1 MLGEQ
6 ESSYGDLNFG
16 APEYM
21 NDMGAPGMTD
31 QGHAMQPPFQTQ
43 PIHQFQPEY
52 AAPGMTD
59 AGHAMKPPFQTQPIH
74 QFQPEYASPGMTDQ
88 GHAMKPPF
96 QTQPIPQFQPEY
108 AAPGFTDQGHAMK
121 PPFQTQP
128 LHQFPTY
135 GAASPTI
142 APGIYQ
148 IKSNRR
154 TFAVSATGTI
164 AAQDQMG
171 LSIGSASPGEASWS
185 GWVKEIQS
193 AKADN
198 DLAFSPAK
206 ASGWQSAADALSA
219 FATGIGAKFEP
230 SGTDVASD
238 MAAASNTQS
247 GSNFG
252 KIALWTVG
260 GLAAAGLVWWGI
272 SAMNKD

>member
-1 MLGEQ
+1 MTTPTSIPFSQ
-6 ESSYGDLNFG
+6 I
-16 APEYM
+16 
-21 NDMGAPGMTD
+21 PGSLEVPGTYLE
-31 QGHAMQPPFQTQ
+31 FN
-43 PIHQFQPEY
+43 
-52 AAPGMTD
+52 AANANNGT
-59 AGHAMKPPFQTQPIH
+59 A
-74 QFQPEYASPGMTDQ
+74 
-88 GHAMKPPF
+88 
-96 QTQPIPQFQPEY
+96 
-108 AAPGFTDQGHAMK
+108 
-121 PPFQTQP
+121 
-128 LHQFPTY
+128 
-135 GAASPTI
+135 AASYRFLILGQMRSAGTATPLVPVRITGGK
-142 APGIYQ
+142 AQADLLFGQ
-148 IKSNRR
+148 GSMLSNMVAA
-154 TFAVSATGTI
+154 AVVANDQVELWALPVLDNAAGTSATGTI

-171 LSIGSASPGEASWS
+171 LAIGSASPGDASWS

-238 MAAASNTQS
+238 KAAASNTQS